1 MRACCAAAPLRH
13 AYGKHAAPRQA
24 CRAASAALVYP
35 RLQLLDHQ
43 TKRQAGPGQG
53 LRPGPAA
60 GRAAAPAAADV
71 TVMAAAVR
79 PHWRAPRLGEGEH
92 AHLSTRPRAWRA
104 SVAASNEAKL
114 LPAQQ

>member
-1 MRACCAAAPLRH
+1 MLRRCAAAACIRQACCAAASM
-13 AYGKHAAPRQA
+13 PR
-24 CRAASAALVYP
+24 RFGSAGVP

-60 GRAAAPAAADV
+60 GRAAAAPAAADV